1 MFLSWLYSLIFFFW
15 PFHTRE
21 FYLCIP
27 VILLFYS
34 LPKKRIRDL
43 FKNKHQKYI
52 LKSIT
57 RFMGVLTLFLSG
69 FWHDH
74 KKRLLSWEFS
84 PSCTTWQKPQEEWRD
99 VRVSVT
105 SSCRGRER
113 FYTASRH
120 QSCWRLPSS
129 AQGCWNLTA
138 LGPCSHLLSVLGS
151 LACWK
156 ESPAP
161 LCVAD
166 ASTSNFLNSAVA
178 SCSCLFFSVPRTDA
192 CADSAAHGGFW
203 VIK

>member
-34 LPKKRIRDL
+34 LSKKRIRGL

-57 RFMGVLTLFLSG
+57 RRFMGVLTLFLSG

-74 KKRLLSWEFS
+74 KKRLLSREFS

-99 VRVSVT
+99 VRVSVA
-105 SSCRGRER
+105 SSCRGSEG

-129 AQGCWNLTA
+129 GTRMLKPDSPGTLLTSVVCA
-138 LGPCSHLLSVLGS
+138 RLPRLLEGISCPSLCGRCEHL
-151 LACWK
+151 
-156 ESPAP
+156 
-161 LCVAD
+161 
-166 ASTSNFLNSAVA
+166 
-178 SCSCLFFSVPRTDA
+178 
-192 CADSAAHGGFW
+192 
-203 VIK
+203 